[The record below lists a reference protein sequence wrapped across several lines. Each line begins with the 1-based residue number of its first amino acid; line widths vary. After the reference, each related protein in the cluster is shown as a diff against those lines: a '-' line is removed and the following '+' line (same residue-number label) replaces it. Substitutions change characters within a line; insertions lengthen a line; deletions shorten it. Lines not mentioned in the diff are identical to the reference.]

1 MTRKILTERDIS
13 GPEGRQLKA
22 LITLRGLRVED
33 VATAAG
39 MGLPTLYRV
48 LAGTR
53 TLSEDE
59 RARLLEVIGADGAVA
74 GGGRA

>member
-13 GPEGRQLKA
+13 GPEGRQIKA

-33 VATAAG
+33 VATAAEISR
-39 MGLPTLYRV
+39 PTMYRV

-53 TLSEDE
+53 ALSEDE
-59 RARLLEVIGADGAVA
+59 RSRLMRVLDASLAEGLA
-74 GGGRA
+74 